1 MRNPKDYKAKI
12 VKVNSHKEQLEIFE
26 SRTPF
31 KLSRVFLSCLRS
43 QKERKLMNKG
53 LNRINKELEVDRF
66 LRGQIKLRIAINAL
80 FSRAERYLI
89 RNNRNFIITS
99 DEDQTLDSQQD
110 ERRKR
115 Y

>member
-1 MRNPKDYKAKI
+1 
-12 VKVNSHKEQLEIFE
+12 
-26 SRTPF
+26 
-31 KLSRVFLSCLRS
+31 
-43 QKERKLMNKG
+43 MNKG